1 MNENELN
8 KIYEIILQRLHQPFI
23 VDSSVVH
30 FAESTLGIDPQ
41 ELAEH
46 ISDENGIIDL
56 VIIPD
61 NHFRKVIEPCIPTY
75 GISSEDINK
84 IICNIEKA
92 VHNIYINIEGKHI
105 NCSNPSYY
113 RAFIHKLYLH
123 KENIA
128 ILPQKELFNNY
139 IAARI
144 AIRVF
149 AKNHDLYMLQ
159 KIADALV
166 AESEE
171 SLLYDSIKLYTSIV
185 YNETDIYTALSI
197 HKQRLQKQLW
207 DMYEFKRLM
216 ETYSMEFLMSLRK
229 TFPVVDPI
237 KAQYHIKLIDAMS
250 TALFGKP
257 AKSFAPEIEIDNDNY
272 KDLLNTI

>member
-56 VIIPD
+56 IIIPD
-61 NHFRKVIEPCIPTY
+61 NHFRKNIEPFIPTY
-75 GISSEDINK
+75 GISSEDINT

-144 AIRVF
+144 AIRLF

-171 SLLYDSIKLYTSIV
+171 SLVYDSIKLYTSIV
-185 YNETDIYTALSI
+185 DNETDVYTALSI

-237 KAQYHIKLIDAMS
+237 KAKYNIKLIDAMS